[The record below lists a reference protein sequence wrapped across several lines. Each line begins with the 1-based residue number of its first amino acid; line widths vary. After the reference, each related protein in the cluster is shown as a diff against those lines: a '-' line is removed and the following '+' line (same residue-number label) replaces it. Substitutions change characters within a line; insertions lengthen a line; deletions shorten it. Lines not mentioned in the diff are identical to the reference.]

1 MTRDETLKAKL
12 EAALFMANQPLTMDR
27 ITKMFK
33 TDSTRIREI
42 ISELKQEMERPDRG
56 IYILDTGEAF
66 QIRVKP
72 DYVNTVGNLTPYKE
86 LSRGLLRVLALV
98 AYKQPITQSEIV
110 KVMGNR
116 TYEYVKKLQERGM
129 IKTERHSRTKAL
141 VATKEFANYFGLE
154 KPEDAKKFFEN
165 MEVEAKE
172 IERDEKVLDEVEEE
186 EFEAYH
192 GKA

>member
-1 MTRDETLKAKL
+1 MRDEKLRAKI
-12 EAALFMANQPLTMDR
+12 EAALFMSNQAVTLER
-27 ITKMFK
+27 LSKMFK
-33 TDSTRIREI
+33 TDQERIKEALEEFKAEFQKI
-42 ISELKQEMERPDRG
+42 EHG
-56 IYILDTGEAF
+56 VFILETPSGY

-72 DYVNTVGNLTPYKE
+72 ELIHQVGSLTPYKE

-110 KVMGNR
+110 KVLGNR
-116 TYEYVKKLQERGM
+116 TYEYVKKLVERGM

-165 MEVEAKE
+165 LEIEAKE
-172 IERDEKVLDEVEEE
+172 IEKDEKVMDEEE
-186 EFEAYH
+186 YEAYQ
-192 GKA
+192 GKH